1 MSIHVLTFCDE
12 WVLTVHVKMLNE
24 LELSVGMDF
33 HLVLQ
38 KSKKRKGSVK
48 KTFNFI
54 PCEQSFLSY
63 MAFSV
68 YEVVRV
74 ACLSSSCLNRQVTR
88 TTL

>member
-24 LELSVGMDF
+24 LELSVAMDF

-38 KSKKRKGSVK
+38 KSKKGKRSLK
-48 KTFNFI
+48 KTFNYI
-54 PCEQSFLSY
+54 PCEQSFFSCI
-63 MAFSV
+63 AFSV

-74 ACLSSSCLNRQVTR
+74 ACLSCSWLDGQVKR
-88 TTL
+88 TTS

>member
-1 MSIHVLTFCDE
+1 MSIHETFCDE

-38 KSKKRKGSVK
+38 KSKKRKK
-48 KTFNFI
+48 IFNFI
-54 PCEQSFLSY
+54 PYEHSFLSY

-74 ACLSSSCLNRQVTR
+74 ACLSSSWLNRQVTR
-88 TTL
+88 TTS